1 MNGWEICLWA
11 IFEINQ
17 FKAGSIMHNLG
28 IFFFLGWCH
37 LNHHYCKKNK
47 KTNNKYIQ
55 YSEKQNWNVTL
66 KWEDGEENNM
76 ITLKKIFSILLNIN
90 R

>member
-1 MNGWEICLWA
+1 MCLGA

-17 FKAGSIMHNLG
+17 FKAGSIMHSG
-28 IFFFLGWCH
+28 YIFFVRYH
-37 LNHHYCKKNK
+37 PDHYCKKNK